1 MKVDRQ
7 TLSLIHDGQPL
18 FILNITCGVLV
29 TFTIVI
35 QAYILSDIINA
46 VFLHKSSIHE
56 ILYELIIFLILSF
69 IRSVFIWSFESSSG
83 IQGIKIKNKIRNR
96 LNKHLTSLGPEN
108 LKNERSGEIVN
119 TSTTGIESLGVYFE
133 QYIPSLFL
141 ALLSPLIIVCFVFY
155 IDPLSGAIFII
166 TAPLIPFFMFLIG
179 SKAKSM
185 TDRQWKTLS
194 YLSSHFL
201 DVLQG
206 LTTLKIFGQSKNQTL
221 KISEISENF
230 RSVTM
235 KTLKIAFLS
244 SLTLELISTLS
255 IAIIAVSIGI
265 RLMYGQIAYEEAL
278 FILIIAPELY
288 APLRNLGA
296 HFHAGMEGM
305 SSGKRIFEILDNN
318 NSILLNNVENYS
330 HPVQLSRKEYS
341 ETNAFPI
348 KFSNVSFKYENESSL
363 ILSDISFEINKGDKI
378 VINGVTGSG
387 KSTII
392 KLLLGFILPIEG
404 SIAFGNNI
412 LDSESIS
419 DIRSIISW
427 VPQKPYLFNSSIRE
441 NICLGKPDANEKL
454 IKNAV
459 KSACL
464 EEFISSLKNGYDTV
478 IGERG
483 TKLSGGQAQRLAIA
497 RALIMDSPILV
508 MDESTSFLDPIYEYE
523 ILKNLQ
529 KKCLDKTVITIAHR
543 LNIIKNADIVMTLNN
558 GKLMNLYNK

>member
-1 MKVDRQ
+1 
-7 TLSLIHDGQPL
+7 
-18 FILNITCGVLV
+18 
-29 TFTIVI
+29 
-35 QAYILSDIINA
+35 
-46 VFLHKSSIHE
+46 
-56 ILYELIIFLILSF
+56 
-69 IRSVFIWSFESSSG
+69 
-83 IQGIKIKNKIRNR
+83 
-96 LNKHLTSLGPEN
+96 
-108 LKNERSGEIVN
+108 
-119 TSTTGIESLGVYFE
+119 
-133 QYIPSLFL
+133 
-141 ALLSPLIIVCFVFY
+141 
-155 IDPLSGAIFII
+155 
-166 TAPLIPFFMFLIG
+166 
-179 SKAKSM
+179 
-185 TDRQWKTLS
+185 
-194 YLSSHFL
+194 
-201 DVLQG
+201 
-206 LTTLKIFGQSKNQTL
+206 
-221 KISEISENF
+221 
-230 RSVTM
+230 
-235 KTLKIAFLS
+235 
-244 SLTLELISTLS
+244 
-255 IAIIAVSIGI
+255 
-265 RLMYGQIAYEEAL
+265 MYGQIAYEEAL